1 MINYILLAGSIL
13 ILIALW
19 IFVTVDISY
28 YYENRLPAQIR
39 RKILKDQCRTQIYVQ
54 RYLEGYTR

>member
-13 ILIALW
+13 ILIAIWLC
-19 IFVTVDISY
+19 VAVDISDY
-28 YYENRLPAQIR
+28 YDNRLPAQIR